1 MPHTRPDSDAHR
13 PPHAAH
19 DQQPEP
25 PASATDAQAPLARSA
40 AHQRRIAAAIA
51 MMGASLALAPAAQAQ
66 GVIYVDDDAA
76 PGGTGESWETAL
88 RTLHEAIDL
97 AATRPHWDRTIN
109 IADGVYEAIPL
120 GGTADDYLRPAS
132 GVTFRGGFGRIL
144 NSEPPEQWVRDPDR
158 FVTVIDG
165 RRGLQGEA
173 YARYLVEP
181 VPGTFSDYEDITF
194 RFARDGAI
202 RCLEA
207 TSVGVRG
214 CRFAGFDVRESVI
227 LADGARSLWLEH
239 CRIEDNL
246 ARYSVVGVYRSL
258 DVHVRECTFARN
270 IASLG
275 AGGALDVFDTDLVGV
290 TSCIFE
296 SNSANST
303 GGAVIVYDCG
313 EVFVNFCRFDGN
325 SSGRYGGALEIHSSG
340 PARVNHCVFTANIA
354 DYEAGA
360 IGIQGT
366 YLEPARIENC
376 LFIDNTAIQGGGAVA
391 AREATIANCT
401 FIGNHSGRDR
411 AGAVTLESGSRLSN
425 SILWANTVA
434 QPGASL
440 FLQQVNSNGRP
451 VENNIIAGADDGMN
465 LPDDP
470 RFVAPGDYRLAPG
483 SPAINLGDRGLVSSW
498 PEIDLGGSPRFS
510 GAFVDAGCYE
520 APQDTACGEADISAS
535 TTWGTPGYRIPDGR
549 VDSTDLFTY
558 LDAFARGNASADL
571 TRTIVPF
578 DPYYGVPDG
587 IISATDFYY
596 YLIKYEEG
604 CR

>member
-1 MPHTRPDSDAHR
+1 MPHPRPDSAADH
-13 PPHAAH
+13 PPLAAR
-19 DQQPEP
+19 DQQPESP
-25 PASATDAQAPLARSA
+25 VSATDAQAPLARSA

-76 PGGTGESWETAL
+76 PGGTGESWDTAL

-97 AATRPHWDRTIN
+97 AATRPLWDRTIN

-173 YARYLVEP
+173 YARFLLEP
-181 VPGTFSDYEDITF
+181 VPDTFSVFEDITF
-194 RFARDGAI
+194 RFARNGAV
-202 RCLEA
+202 RCLDG
-207 TSVGVRG
+207 TDVYLTRCS
-214 CRFAGFDVRESVI
+214 FTGFDVLESVI
-227 LADGARSLWLEH
+227 LAEGARTLWLDA

-246 ARYSVVGVYRSL
+246 ARNSVVAANGLLQVR
-258 DVHVRECTFARN
+258 VRESTFARN
-270 IASLG
+270 IATFG
-275 AGGALDVFDTDLVGV
+275 AGGALGVSDTNIVGV
-290 TSCIFE
+290 ASSIFE
-296 SNSANST
+296 TNYARYP
-303 GGAVIVYDCG
+303 GGAVAVRHCG
-313 EVFVNFCRFDGN
+313 EIYVNFCRFDGN
-325 SSGRYGGALEIHSSG
+325 SSGHYSGALEIRSMG
-340 PARVNHCVFTANIA
+340 PAKVNHCVFTANIA
-354 DYEAGA
+354 DDEAGA

-376 LFIDNTAIQGGGAVA
+376 LFIDNTAIQGGGAVT

-440 FLQQVNSNGRP
+440 FLQQVDANGRP
-451 VENNIIAGADDGMN
+451 VEHNIIAGADDGLN

-483 SPAINLGDRGLVSSW
+483 SPAINLGDRGLVSPW
-498 PEIDLGGSPRFS
+498 PEIDLGGEPRFA